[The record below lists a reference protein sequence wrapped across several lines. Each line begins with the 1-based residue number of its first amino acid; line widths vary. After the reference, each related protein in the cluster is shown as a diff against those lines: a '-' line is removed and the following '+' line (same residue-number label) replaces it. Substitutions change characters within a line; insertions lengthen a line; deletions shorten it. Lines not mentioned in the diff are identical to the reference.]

1 MGELKNNL
9 TNFRLLGLK
18 ESEWICE
25 NLRKLPVNK
34 HKITFIENWL
44 EKKLAGTTPVAGI
57 TREFAQKIIERKGA
71 VVIGDLSGELHVN
84 RKYLERHFN
93 LDRKRTRLNS
103 SH

>member
-1 MGELKNNL
+1 M
-9 TNFRLLGLK
+9 
-18 ESEWICE
+18 
-25 NLRKLPVNK
+25 LPVNK

-57 TREFAQKIIERKGA
+57 TREFAQKILDRKGA

-84 RKYLERHFN
+84 RKYIERYFN
-93 LDRKRTRLNS
+93 LELGLSPKAFADIIRFNYVDMLLQRETDRKSTRLHS